1 MTGNLAAAM
10 METNPEKLIGL
21 YHNGFI
27 ICIAFSILFL
37 IVSVILFFVFHIKDI
52 FDVKTGRAQKRKI
65 DEMEKENALTGR
77 LITPKNKRPGETS
90 GFSGKLNKIK
100 SDLNNRKS
108 SSGDPRLVLPKGYKK
123 QEYPEQAYKPKPLVE
138 FPGQKNA
145 VPESKD
151 DGAEG
156 TSVLGAPE
164 TDYSGA
170 EGTSVLGA
178 PETDYSGAEGTS
190 VLGAPETDYSG
201 AEGTSVLGAPE
212 TDYSGAEGTSVLGA
226 PETDYSGAE
235 GTSVLGAPET
245 DYSGAEGTSVLG
257 APETDYSGAEGTS
270 VLGAPETDYSG
281 AEGTSVLGTPDTD
294 SSGAGETSV
303 LGVPAASIPFSIGG
317 NKTGDLSSPYDE
329 LEDMPPSKFVIVK
342 NIMLIHTQENID

>member
-77 LITPKNKRPGETS
+77 LITPKNRRPGETS

-138 FPGQKNA
+138 FPGQKND

-190 VLGAPETDYSG
+190 VLGAPD
-201 AEGTSVLGAPE
+201 
-212 TDYSGAEGTSVLGA
+212 
-226 PETDYSGAE
+226 
-235 GTSVLGAPET
+235 T

-281 AEGTSVLGTPDTD
+281 AEGTSVLGTPDAD

>member
-77 LITPKNKRPGETS
+77 LITPKNRRPGETS

-138 FPGQKNA
+138 FPGQKND

-201 AEGTSVLGAPE
+201 AEGTSVLGAPD

-235 GTSVLGAPET
+235 GTSVLGAPDT
-245 DYSGAEGTSVLG
+245 DYSGAEGT
-257 APETDYSGAEGTS
+257 
-270 VLGAPETDYSG
+270 
-281 AEGTSVLGTPDTD
+281 
-294 SSGAGETSV
+294 
-303 LGVPAASIPFSIGG
+303 
-317 NKTGDLSSPYDE
+317 
-329 LEDMPPSKFVIVK
+329 
-342 NIMLIHTQENID
+342 

>member
-77 LITPKNKRPGETS
+77 LITPKNRRPGETS

-138 FPGQKNA
+138 FPGQKND

-190 VLGAPETDYSG
+190 VLG
-201 AEGTSVLGAPE
+201 
-212 TDYSGAEGTSVLGA
+212 
-226 PETDYSGAE
+226 
-235 GTSVLGAPET
+235 
-245 DYSGAEGTSVLG
+245 
-257 APETDYSGAEGTS
+257 
-270 VLGAPETDYSG
+270 
-281 AEGTSVLGTPDTD
+281 TPDAD

>member
-10 METNPEKLIGL
+10 MESNPEKLIGL

-52 FDVKTGRAQKRKI
+52 FDMKTGRAQKRKI

-156 TSVLGAPE
+156 TSVLGAP
-164 TDYSGA
+164 D
-170 EGTSVLGA
+170 
-178 PETDYSGAEGTS
+178 
-190 VLGAPETDYSG
+190 
-201 AEGTSVLGAPE
+201 
-212 TDYSGAEGTSVLGA
+212 
-226 PETDYSGAE
+226 TDYSGAE

-281 AEGTSVLGTPDTD
+281 AEGTSVLGTPDAD